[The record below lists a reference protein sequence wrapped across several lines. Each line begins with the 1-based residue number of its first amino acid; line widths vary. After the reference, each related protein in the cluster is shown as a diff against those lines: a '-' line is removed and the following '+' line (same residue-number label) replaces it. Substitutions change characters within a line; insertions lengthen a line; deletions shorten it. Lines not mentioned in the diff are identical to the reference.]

1 MVGRVKGRASVWHQK
16 FNLAHTAEAG
26 TAPQAS
32 GTITDQWQITDQGR
46 SWGSSRDEL
55 INKLYLDFFCF

>member
-32 GTITDQWQITDQGR
+32 GTITDQWQI
-46 SWGSSRDEL
+46 RD
-55 INKLYLDFFCF
+55 DRGDPHVMS